1 MALTKPWNGYQMH
14 LPTTS
19 DRRSSKEGGFSHA
32 SPPSLSPQSARL
44 QRSVEK
50 NSSRGCRQKARGAAV
65 QKNWLC
71 AAWRR
76 GVWPRLRATRGPW
89 CTLGRRPW
97 SASFPISSL
106 CRESEESR
114 SLCFCPL
121 AESSSIAPT
130 CRKHSWLAGWSN
142 CFVSSG

>member
-44 QRSVEK
+44 RRSVEK

-97 SASFPISSL
+97 SASLLCHSPSL
-106 CRESEESR
+106 VCAEKARR
-114 SLCFCPL
+114 AAVCVFVPL
-121 AESSSIAPT
+121 LKAPQ
-130 CRKHSWLAGWSN
+130 
-142 CFVSSG
+142 